1 MPSFTFLVVEDHLRL
16 RSSLCAWLRHTYAG
30 CECVEAEDGAAA
42 LARLDEVAPQAV
54 LLDISLPDMS
64 GLTVAQRMLEHT
76 PQLPIIII
84 TMHDDARYRDDA
96 QRIGAAAFVN
106 KDKLPSALAGALR
119 AILGER
125 PSGATVPG

>member
-1 MPSFTFLVVEDHLRL
+1 MSSLTFLVVEDHLRL
-16 RSSLCAWLRHTYAG
+16 RGSLCAWLRHTYAG
-30 CECVEAEDGAAA
+30 CECVEAEDGASA
-42 LARLDEVAPQAV
+42 LARLGELTPQVV

-64 GLTVAQRMLEHT
+64 GLTVAQRMLAQA

-84 TMHDDARYRDDA
+84 TMHEDARYRDDA

-119 AILGER
+119 AILGDR
-125 PSGATVPG
+125 PSGVTALG